1 MVYRQAFVAGIISSN
16 ASCPSELG
24 SELGSGPNAGNKLA
38 PYQRS
43 NIDINVTNHYSSK
56 VYTSSSPIVGDV
68 TITTKRDVRFDSIE
82 IILIGNTRT
91 RTEGVNSPAE
101 IAHTFLK
108 LVMPIPSS
116 TYPVPRV
123 LENGRT
129 LTIPF
134 NFVIPNQLTIGACNH
149 NVQTDQVRDQHVLL
163 PPSMGKEW
171 EKDDMSPTM
180 ASVEY
185 IIKARVFRQPNV
197 GGKRVRIMEA
207 RKSIQVLPASPEE
220 PPLNIT
226 ENDKLYCMYKKK
238 SLRKLLSTKIGTLT
252 AEAIQPRAAI
262 LQPNGRTLTSIPMA
276 QIRLKYEPT
285 SASQQLLTPPTIT
298 NISGKVTAHTFYN
311 SGTVPTFPNMGDWTA
326 DFSTEKRGVYSTSV
340 PLRKISVAQ
349 QPTWH
354 QHHYSLERRDSGYAS
369 DFSTPRYHNNSSSE
383 GETTPGTDTENR
395 QFTTQLP
402 PSPTPKPTKSSS
414 SSSSS
419 KKSKSSS
426 GSPIFFTTTLP
437 VPIPL
442 DLPLDKRTF
451 IPTFHSCI
459 ASRVYTLTL
468 SITASVSASGSAS
481 TTFSLTMPLQVAV
494 EWDPTQQEEQRV
506 DGQGLPHFESL
517 YGGTYGTYGTG
528 MGMGMVMV
536 TSQEEEEAEGADAD
550 AHLRPRVIGLP
561 PDEWYRERSEMQM
574 PMQMQR
580 TGQMEGIR
588 GMGRQRET
596 GSGSQ
601 GREVRVDEGGGLPGY
616 GEAILTR

>member
-1 MVYRQAFVAGIISSN
+1 MVYRQAFVAGIISSG
-16 ASCPSELG
+16 ASCPSELS
-24 SELGSGPNAGNKLA
+24 SELGSGPNGGNKVA

-43 NIDINVTNHYSSK
+43 NIDINITNHYSSK
-56 VYTSSSPIVGDV
+56 VYTSSSPIDGDV

-82 IILIGNTRT
+82 IILLGYTRT

-108 LVMPIPSS
+108 LVMPIPTS

-149 NVQTDQVRDQHVLL
+149 NVHTDQVRDQHVLL
-163 PPSMGKEW
+163 PPSMGKDW
-171 EKDDMSPTM
+171 QKDDMSPTM

-185 IIKARVFRQPNV
+185 AIKARVFRQPNV
-197 GGKRVRIMEA
+197 GEKRVRIMEA

-238 SLRKLLSTKIGTLT
+238 SLRKLLSTKVGTLT

-262 LQPNGRTLTSIPMA
+262 LTPNGRTMTSTPMA

-285 SASQQLLTPPTIT
+285 SASQQLLTPPSIT
-298 NISGKVTAHTFYN
+298 NMSGKVTAHTFYN
-311 SGTVPTFPNMGDWTA
+311 SGTVPAFPNMGNWTA

-340 PLRKISVAQ
+340 PLRKISMVQ
-349 QPTWH
+349 QPTWQ
-354 QHHYSLERRDSGYAS
+354 QHSYSLERRDSGYAS
-369 DFSTPRYHNNSSSE
+369 DVSTPRYQNNSSSE
-383 GETTPGTDTENR
+383 GEITPGINSDNDTR
-395 QFTTQLP
+395 QLISP
-402 PSPTPKPTKSSS
+402 PAPKPSKT
-414 SSSSS
+414 SSS
-419 KKSKSSS
+419 KPT
-426 GSPIFFTTTLP
+426 SPIFFTATLP
-437 VPIPL
+437 IPVPL
-442 DLPLDKRTF
+442 HLPLDKRTF

-459 ASRVYTLTL
+459 VSRVYTLTL
-468 SITASVSASGSAS
+468 SMTASVSGSAT

-494 EWDPTQQEEQRV
+494 EWDPEQQEQQRV

-517 YGGTYGTYGTG
+517 YPYPYPHVQQHGRG
-528 MGMGMVMV
+528 MDMMM

-561 PDEWYRERSEMQM
+561 PDEWYRERSER
-574 PMQMQR
+574 QMQR
-580 TGQMEGIR
+580 
-588 GMGRQRET
+588 
-596 GSGSQ
+596 GSQ
-601 GREVRVDEGGGLPGY
+601 QETESEVARERLAAVQRQARVEEEGRLPGY